1 MKKDLKKHI
10 RECYTYQRVKTETCK
25 PAGLLRPL
33 PIPVRPWLDISINF
47 VEGLP
52 KSQQK
57 DVILV
62 VVYRFSKYV
71 QFIPLAHPYT
81 ASRVAALYMEFVFK
95 LHWMP
100 SSIVSDI
107 DPIFT
112 SHFWTAFMKLQG
124 VKLAISSASHPQT
137 DGQTKVGNKSLE
149 QYLMV
154 FAADKPL
161 SWVEWL
167 PLAEYWFNTN
177 FHTSTNLTPFEVL
190 YGYPPLRLL
199 DYMPG
204 TTKVVSWGS
213 RCSIEIQA
221 GAIFFTQVQ
230 SYQCS
235 GKNEVVCW

>member
-33 PIPVRPWLDISINF
+33 PIPVRPWLDVSINF

-95 LHWMP
+95 LH
-100 SSIVSDI
+100 
-107 DPIFT
+107 
-112 SHFWTAFMKLQG
+112 
-124 VKLAISSASHPQT
+124 
-137 DGQTKVGNKSLE
+137 
-149 QYLMV
+149 
-154 FAADKPL
+154 
-161 SWVEWL
+161 
-167 PLAEYWFNTN
+167 
-177 FHTSTNLTPFEVL
+177 
-190 YGYPPLRLL
+190 
-199 DYMPG
+199 
-204 TTKVVSWGS
+204 
-213 RCSIEIQA
+213 
-221 GAIFFTQVQ
+221 
-230 SYQCS
+230 
-235 GKNEVVCW
+235 

>member
-10 RECYTYQRVKTETCK
+10 RECDTYRRVKTETCK
-25 PAGLLRPL
+25 PAGLLQPL

-62 VVYRFSKYV
+62 VVDRFSKYV
-71 QFIPLAHPYT
+71 HFIPLAYPYIS
-81 ASRVAALYMEFVFK
+81 SRVAALYMQFFFK
-95 LHWMP
+95 LHGMP

-112 SHFWTAFMKLQG
+112 SHFWTALMKLQG
-124 VKLAISSASHPQT
+124 VKLAISAASHPQRG
-137 DGQTKVGNKSLE
+137 GQTKAVNKSLE

-167 PLAEYWFNTN
+167 PIAEYWFNTN

-190 YGYPPLRLL
+190 YGYPNLRLL
-199 DYMPG
+199 DY
-204 TTKVVSWGS
+204 GS
-213 RCSIEIQA
+213 VWIQLKA
-221 GAIFFTQVQ
+221 E
-230 SYQCS
+230 
-235 GKNEVVCW
+235 N